1 MAQLYSAAAR
11 ASTTLAET
19 TFKQLTIFSICESIT
34 SSILVILDVGIGTK
48 EPYCETV
55 TRIK

>member
-1 MAQLYSAAAR
+1 MAQLYSGR
-11 ASTTLAET
+11 ASTTLSET

-34 SSILVILDVGIGTK
+34 PSILVILDVGVGTK